1 MKLRDA
7 LLWPPTALYE
17 ACTRARNAA
26 YDRNMLTPNRLN
38 GVLISVGN
46 LTVGGTGK
54 TPMVLW
60 IAQRLLGEGKK
71 VGILTRGYRGNSQ
84 PAPASDGSVAPSTAS
99 SGGSS
104 SVGTS
109 SSDEVRMLSSR
120 LGGQV
125 AFGVGPN
132 RFARGREL
140 AARGIDWF
148 VLDDGFQHRQLAR
161 DVDIVLIDSTNPFGG
176 GHLLPL
182 GRLREPRSGISRADI
197 IVITRSEHSPAIE
210 AAVQHDSRAPIFY
223 ARPYLESV
231 HSINGGAAASEY
243 PSNDLSKDPA
253 TRAQKL
259 FAFCGIG
266 NPSAFLA
273 DLRDWGFQVAGHK
286 FYRDHHRYSPRDL
299 DEIQAEARKAGALS
313 LICTEKDIFNLPR
326 DLFNVSSQP
335 TLPILY
341 CRISMRIDRED
352 EFWRAVLAKSA
363 LKT

>member
-1 MKLRDA
+1 MKWRDA
-7 LLWPPTALYE
+7 LLWPPTGLYE
-17 ACTRARNAA
+17 AGTRVRNAA
-26 YDRNMLTPNRLN
+26 YDRNMMSPNRLS
-38 GVLISVGN
+38 GVVISVGN

-60 IAQRLLGEGKK
+60 ITQRLLAEGKK
-71 VGILTRGYRGNSQ
+71 VGILTRGYRGSSPPVQ
-84 PAPASDGSVAPSTAS
+84 SGDGAVA
-99 SGGSS
+99 S
-104 SVGTS
+104 SVGSSTAGNL
-109 SSDEVRMLSSR
+109 SSDEVQMLRSR

-161 DVDIVLIDSTNPFGG
+161 DVDIVLIDATNPFGG

-182 GRLREPRSGISRADI
+182 GRLREPRSGLSRADI

-210 AAVQHDSRAPIFY
+210 AAVRHDSSAPIFY
-223 ARPYLESV
+223 GRPRLDSV
-231 HSINGGAAASEY
+231 HSNDSGVAA
-243 PSNDLSKDPA
+243 PQDPSKDPFKDPSS
-253 TRAQKL
+253 RAQKV

-273 DLRDWGFQVAGHK
+273 DLREWGFQIGGHR
-286 FYRDHHRYSPRDL
+286 FFRDHHRYMPRDL
-299 DEIQAEARKAGALS
+299 DEIQAEARKAGAS
-313 LICTEKDIFNLPR
+313 ALICTEKDIFNLPHIA
-326 DLFNVSSQP
+326 SQDS
-335 TLPILY
+335 LPILY

-352 EFWRAVLAKSA
+352 EFWRAILSKSGSRV
-363 LKT
+363 